1 MYKKYIIIFSSVF
14 LLFSFLFAT
23 GCKKKE
29 DKQEDRKVVSK
40 SIATEKQI
48 KQGSGKTDKKKDNY
62 IKTKG
67 LLKPAVSE
75 KKALSEQKTDIAAI
89 YSGMKHELKPG
100 EFKPVKKYNPEGKID
115 PFQPIFKVKEEP
127 ENIFRKKEELI
138 RRIPKTPLEKIAL
151 TQLKLV
157 AVIRTSNGVSK
168 AVVEEESRKGYIVTS
183 GTYIGKRSGI
193 ISEILKD
200 RIIIEEKVRNVL
212 GKIVV
217 KKKEL
222 KLQKP
227 PGE

>member
-1 MYKKYIIIFSSVF
+1 MYKKYIIIFSAVF
-14 LLFSFLFAT
+14 LLFSFLFVT

-29 DKQEDRKVVSK
+29 DEQGDRKVVSK
-40 SIATEKQI
+40 SIATEKNI
-48 KQGSGKTDKKKDNY
+48 KSGMGKTDKKKDNS
-62 IKTKG
+62 IKTKE
-67 LLKPAVSE
+67 LLKSAVPE
-75 KKALSEQKTDIAAI
+75 KKTLLKQKTDVTAI
-89 YSGMKHELKPG
+89 DSGMKYELKPG
-100 EFKPVKKYNPEGKID
+100 EFKRVKIYNPEGKTD
-115 PFQPIFKVKEEP
+115 PFEPIFKVKEEP
-127 ENIFRKKEELI
+127 ENIFKKKEEII

-157 AVIRTSNGVSK
+157 AVIKSSSGSK
-168 AVVEEESRKGYIVTS
+168 AIVEEESRKGYIVTS

-193 ISEILKD
+193 VSEILND
-200 RIIIEEKVRNVL
+200 RIIIEEKVKDVL